1 VIVGEVIPDYAA
13 QMRITENDDRIEKI
27 SATASDPAFG
37 NSEEG
42 AEKGE

>member
-1 VIVGEVIPDYAA
+1 
-13 QMRITENDDRIEKI
+13 MRITENDDRIEKI
-27 SATASDPAFG
+27 SATVSDPRFG